1 MEGYSVKIRYASK
14 ELSTKERIQIKDTS
28 NAISLDDLT
37 MQEGN
42 ITIEYAYHVVLDVH
56 NEKSDNKDYTKIVV
70 VDKGGTKY
78 VTGSESFGTA
88 LSDIVDEMVDAGE
101 GDNIAVEVYR
111 KDSKNYKGKQFI
123 TCSIV

>member
-14 ELSTKERIQIKDTS
+14 ELSAKERIAIKDTS

-37 MQEGN
+37 TQEGN

-101 GDNIAVEVYR
+101 GDNITVEVYR

>member
-14 ELSTKERIQIKDTS
+14 DLSAKERIQLKDTS

-37 MQEGN
+37 TQEGN
-42 ITIEYAYHVVLDVH
+42 ITIEYDYHAVLDVH
-56 NEKSDNKDYTKIVV
+56 NEKSDSKDYTKIVV

-101 GDNIAVEVYR
+101 GDNITVEVYR
-111 KDSKNYKGKQFI
+111 KESKNYKGKQFI

>member
-1 MEGYSVKIRYASK
+1 MEGYSTKIRYSSK
-14 ELSTKERIQIKDTS
+14 ELSVKERIAIKDTS

-37 MQEGN
+37 IQNGT
-42 ITIEYAYHVVLDVH
+42 ITIQYAYHVLLDIH

-78 VTGSESFGTA
+78 VTGSESFGTS
-88 LSDIVDEMVDAGE
+88 LSDIVDEMIDGGE
-101 GDNIAVEVYR
+101 GDNIVIEVYR

-123 TCSIV
+123 TCSVV